1 MLLVDGLVVMG
12 AMGAVLLGVLGIRAL
27 RRRTRPEITG
37 SENAQDVIE
46 QGRRRCHFCR
56 KHTDARVD
64 VFVNGVWHHR
74 ACFLN
79 QAAEEKTK

>member
-12 AMGAVLLGVLGIRAL
+12 AAGVVLLGILGIRTL
-27 RRRTRPEITG
+27 RRRVRPEITG
-37 SENAQDVIE
+37 SENAQDVME

-56 KHTDARVD
+56 KHTDVRVD
-64 VFVNGVWHHR
+64 VFVSGVWYHR

-79 QAAEEKTK
+79 QEEKTK